1 MQERSMTTFSHTIP
15 NGLRIIHLQ
24 TDSPVAYCGFAI
36 NAGARDEKQD
46 EYGLA
51 HFVEHML
58 FKGTV
63 KRKAWHILNRM
74 ENVGGDLNAYTSK
87 EETFVYS
94 VFMEKDFE
102 RAAELLSDLVIH
114 SQFPENELNKER
126 DIIIDEIL
134 SYEDS
139 PSELI
144 FDDFENLLF
153 DGHPLG
159 HHILG
164 NKRSLASF
172 NSSSGRS
179 FTERFY
185 HAGNMVFFSMSKS
198 DFGYIKKIT
207 EKYLSVLPSQKYLTD
222 RAKPC
227 EIKPRQ
233 VHTKKKTHL
242 SHIITGGRIY
252 DMYSKKKYPL
262 FLLNNILGGPGM
274 NSRLNVSLR
283 EKHGL
288 VYNVES
294 NITTYT
300 DTGVFSVYLG
310 TDRKNRDRAI
320 NLVEKELAALRTK
333 KLTNIQ
339 LAAAKKQAIGQLG
352 VASDNKESVFLGLG
366 KSFLHHNNYEMLPD
380 VFRKID
386 GITSEQLLETAND
399 ILHPEKQFTLIYE

>member
-1 MQERSMTTFSHTIP
+1 MSTLSHTLA
-15 NGLRIIHLQ
+15 NGLNIIHLPV
-24 TDSPVAYCGFAI
+24 DSPVAYCGFAI
-36 NAGARDEKQD
+36 NAGARDENPD
-46 EYGLA
+46 EHGLA
-51 HFVEHML
+51 HFVEHTL
-58 FKGTV
+58 FKGTA

-87 EETFVYS
+87 EETFIYS

-102 RAAELLSDLVIH
+102 RAVELMSDLVIN
-114 SQFPENELNKER
+114 SQFPENEIDKER

-164 NKRSLASF
+164 SNQSLASF
-172 NSSSGRS
+172 DSASGLS
-179 FTERFY
+179 FINRFY
-185 HAGNMVFFSMSKS
+185 TAGNMVFFSMSKT
-198 DFGYIKKIT
+198 DFRQIKKIA
-207 EKYLSVLPSQKYLTD
+207 EKYLAAIPPHQSMRNRTIPHD
-222 RAKPC
+222 MKPQQM
-227 EIKPRQ
+227 E
-233 VHTKKKTHL
+233 KKKTTHL
-242 SHIITGGRIY
+242 SHIITGGRTC
-252 DMYSKKKYPL
+252 DMYDKQRYPL

-294 NITTYT
+294 NITSYT
-300 DTGVFSVYLG
+300 DTGVFSIYLG
-310 TDRKNRDRAI
+310 TDPKNRERAVS
-320 NLVEKELAALRTK
+320 LVEKELSALRTK
-333 KLTNIQ
+333 KLSDIQ

-352 VASDNKESVFLGLG
+352 VASDHRESLFLGLG
-366 KSFLHHNNYEMLPD
+366 KSFLHHHCYEMLPD
-380 VFRKID
+380 IFRKIENV
-386 GITSEQLLETAND
+386 TSEQILETAND
-399 ILHPEKQFTLIYE
+399 ILHPGKMFRLIYE